1 MDFVEHLKSS
11 VDIVKVIGEYVRLR
25 RAGSGPRYVGL
36 CPFHTER
43 TPSFSVH
50 QTHQYFK
57 CFGCGLGGDVIRFVM
72 EIERLSFYEALKLL
86 AERHGI
92 PMPRQEYSDA
102 ETRLRAALY
111 QMHEIAARVFRGNL
125 EGPAGG
131 EARRY
136 LAARGVGG
144 DVAAEFGLGLADR
157 SGSDL
162 VRRFERE
169 GFSPE
174 QMEASG
180 LVLRRE
186 GGGFY
191 DRFRGRLMFPIHSES
206 GKIIAFA
213 GRALSPADEPK
224 YMNSPETPIY
234 RKSHVLYNLHRAKD
248 AIRREDRS
256 ILVEGYMDVIGLE
269 ASGVR
274 GVVASCGT
282 ALTAAQVRL
291 LRRHSENIV
300 LSFDPDAAGG
310 AAAERSIQVLLEEGL
325 RVRVLDLE
333 GDLDPDEFVRRAGP
347 EAYRQ
352 RLAKAPGY
360 FYWLADRARARYD
373 VRTPEG
379 RAGALRLLLPAVQ
392 RVPDRLE
399 RAAIASEIA
408 AHLGVETGLLVEHF
422 RKAAIQRNEQAMRE
436 AAEPVRPLEK
446 ILLNALLA
454 SAEIRQEILPQL
466 RSALVVERFVTARI
480 FQALLA
486 LCGEGEDRFS
496 FAALEGRLEER
507 ERELLASVIF
517 ADEVGEEACSLE
529 QARACLERLV
539 TEERAA
545 QRAALRARV
554 REAERAGDLAEAL
567 RLTEELSRLEATQR
581 RTEPGAS
588 VVQ

>member
-11 VDIVKVIGEYVRLR
+11 LDIVKVIGEYVRLK

-36 CPFHTER
+36 CPFHTEK

-50 QTHQYFK
+50 QTHQFYK
-57 CFGCGLGGDVIRFVM
+57 CFGCGAGGDVIRFVM

-86 AERHGI
+86 AERYGI
-92 PMPRQEYSDA
+92 PMPQREYSDA
-102 ETRLRAALY
+102 ETRLRAAVY
-111 QMHEIAARVFRGNL
+111 RMHEIALRAFRTNL
-125 EGPAGG
+125 EGPAGA

-136 LAARGVGG
+136 LEGRGVDSELAG
-144 DVAAEFGLGLADR
+144 EFGLGLADR
-157 SGSDL
+157 SGNDL

-213 GRALSPADEPK
+213 GRALSPGEEPK

-234 RKSHVLYNLHRAKD
+234 RKSHVLYNLHRARD
-248 AIRREDRS
+248 VIRRQDRS

-269 ASGVR
+269 AAGVR

-282 ALTAAQVRL
+282 ALTASQVRL

-300 LSFDPDAAGG
+300 VNFDPDEAGG
-310 AAAERSIQVLLEEGL
+310 AAAERSIQVLLEEGM
-325 RVRVLDLE
+325 RVRVLELE
-333 GDLDPDEFVRRAGP
+333 GGLDPDEFVRKAGSQVY
-347 EAYRQ
+347 EQ
-352 RLAKAPGY
+352 RVAQAPGY
-360 FYWLADRARARYD
+360 FYWLADRAQAKYD
-373 VRTPEG
+373 VRTAEG
-379 RAGALRLLLPAVQ
+379 RAAALRFLLPAVH
-392 RVPDRLE
+392 RVSDRLE
-399 RAAIASEIA
+399 RAAIAAEIA
-408 AHLGVETGLLVEHF
+408 AHLGLETGLLVEHF
-422 RKAAIQRNEQAMRE
+422 RKAAVQRSDHPLRNAV
-436 AAEPVRPLEK
+436 EPLRPVEK
-446 ILLNALLA
+446 ILLNSLLA
-454 SAEIRQEILPQL
+454 SEEARRELVPRLRAMPQ
-466 RSALVVERFVTARI
+466 AARFATARI
-480 FQALLA
+480 FQALFALA
-486 LCGEGEDRFS
+486 ESGEEFS
-496 FAALEGRLEER
+496 FGALEGRLEER
-507 ERELLASVIF
+507 DRELLATVIF
-517 ADEVGEEACSLE
+517 ADEAGEEACSLE

-539 TEERAA
+539 AEEKAARRAE
-545 QRAALRARV
+545 LRARV

-567 RLTEELSRLEATQR
+567 RLTEELNRIERSEGR
-581 RTEPGAS
+581 PGAAAG

>member
-57 CFGCGLGGDVIRFVM
+57 CFGCGVGGDVIRFVM

-92 PMPRQEYSDA
+92 PMPQREYSDA
-102 ETRLRAALY
+102 DTRLRAALY
-111 QMHEIAARVFRGNL
+111 RMHEIAARVFRANF
-125 EGPAGG
+125 EGPAGS

-136 LAARGVGG
+136 LAGRGVGAEA
-144 DVAAEFGLGLADR
+144 AAEFGLGLADR

-169 GFSPE
+169 GFSAE

-191 DRFRGRLMFPIHSES
+191 DRFRGRLMFPIHNES

-213 GRALSPADEPK
+213 GRALSPGDEPK

-234 RKSHVLYNLHRAKD
+234 RKSYVLYNLDRAKD

-256 ILVEGYMDVIGLE
+256 VLVEGYMDVIGLE
-269 ASGVR
+269 AAGVR
-274 GVVASCGT
+274 GVVAACGT
-282 ALTAAQVRL
+282 ALTASQVRL

-300 LSFDPDAAGG
+300 LSFDPDVAGS
-310 AAAERSIQVLLEEGL
+310 AAAERSIQVLLEEGM
-325 RVRVLDLE
+325 RVRVLELE
-333 GDLDPDEFVRRAGP
+333 GDLDPDEFVRRAGA
-347 EAYRQ
+347 EAYRE
-352 RLAKAPGY
+352 RLARAPGY

-379 RAGALRLLLPAVQ
+379 RAGALRFLLPAVQ

-422 RKAAIQRNEQAMRE
+422 RKAAIQRSERPLRD
-436 AAEPVRPLEK
+436 AAEPVRAVEK
-446 ILLNALLA
+446 ILLNALLS
-454 SAEIRQEILPQL
+454 SAEVRREMVPRL
-466 RSALVVERFVTARI
+466 RSMRQVERFATASI
-480 FQALLA
+480 FRALFA
-486 LCGEGEDRFS
+486 LCGEEEDRFS

-539 TEERAA
+539 AEERAA
-545 QRAALRARV
+545 ERAGLRARV

-567 RLTEELSRLEATQR
+567 RLTEELSRREQAER
-581 RTEPGAS
+581 RPEPGAGI
-588 VVQ
+588 VQ

>member
-1 MDFVEHLKSS
+1 MDFVEHLKAS
-11 VDIVKVIGEYVRLR
+11 VDIVKVVGEYVRLR

-57 CFGCGLGGDVIRFVM
+57 CFGCGMGGDVIRFVM
-72 EIERLSFYEALKLL
+72 EIERLSFHEALKWL

-92 PMPRQEYSDA
+92 PMPRREYSDA

-111 QMHEIAARVFRGNL
+111 QMHEIAARVFRANL
-125 EGPAGG
+125 EGPAGSD
-131 EARRY
+131 ARSY
-136 LAARGVGG
+136 LAGRGVSA

-169 GFSPE
+169 GFSAE

-191 DRFRGRLMFPIHSES
+191 DRFRGRLMFPIHNES
-206 GKIIAFA
+206 GKLIAFA
-213 GRALSPADEPK
+213 GRALSSADEPK
-224 YMNSPETPIY
+224 YINSPETPIY

-269 ASGVR
+269 AAGVR
-274 GVVASCGT
+274 SAVASCGT
-282 ALTAAQVRL
+282 ALTASQVRL

-310 AAAERSIQVLLEEGL
+310 AAAERSIQVLLEEGM

-347 EAYRQ
+347 QAYRE
-352 RLAKAPGY
+352 RLARAPGY

-379 RAGALRLLLPAVQ
+379 RAGALRFLLPAVQ

-408 AHLGVETGLLVEHF
+408 AQLGVETGLLVEHF
-422 RKAAIQRNEQAMRE
+422 RKAAIQRSERAMQD
-436 AAEPVRPLEK
+436 AVEPVRAVEK
-446 ILLNALLA
+446 MLLNALLS
-454 SAEIRQEILPQL
+454 SAEVRKEIVPRL
-466 RSALVVERFVTARI
+466 RSMALVERFVTAPI
-480 FQALLA
+480 FRALFA
-486 LCGEGEDRFS
+486 LCGEEDRFS

-517 ADEVGEEACSLE
+517 ADEVGEEAYSLE
-529 QARACLERLV
+529 QARACLERLMAQ
-539 TEERAA
+539 ERAA
-545 QRAALRARV
+545 ERAALRARV

-567 RLTEELSRLEATQR
+567 RLTEELSRLEKAER
-581 RTEPGAS
+581 RPEPGAS

>member
-11 VDIVKVIGEYVRLR
+11 LDIVKVIGEYVRLK

-36 CPFHTER
+36 CPFHTEK

-50 QTHQYFK
+50 QGHQFYK
-57 CFGCGLGGDVIRFVM
+57 CFGCGAGGDVIRFVM
-72 EIERLSFYEALKLL
+72 EIERLSFFEALKLL
-86 AERHGI
+86 AERYGI
-92 PMPRQEYSDA
+92 PMPQREYSDA
-102 ETRLRAALY
+102 ETRLRAAVY
-111 QMHEIAARVFRGNL
+111 RMHEIAAQVFRGHL
-125 EGPAGG
+125 EGPEGA

-136 LAARGVGG
+136 LESRGVDPGI
-144 DVAAEFGLGLADR
+144 AAEFGLGLADR
-157 SGSDL
+157 SGTDL

-169 GFSPE
+169 GFSAE
-174 QMEASG
+174 QMDASG

-206 GKIIAFA
+206 GKVIAFA
-213 GRALSPADEPK
+213 GRALSAEDEPK

-248 AIRREDRS
+248 AIRRLDRS

-269 ASGVR
+269 AAGVR

-282 ALTAAQVRL
+282 ALTASQVRL
-291 LRRHSENIV
+291 LRRHSENV
-300 LSFDPDAAGG
+300 VVNFDPDAAGG

-325 RVRVLDLE
+325 RVRVLELE
-333 GDLDPDEFVRRAGP
+333 DGLDPDEFVRRAGA
-347 EAYRQ
+347 EAYGD
-352 RLAKAPGY
+352 RLTKAPGY
-360 FYWLADRARARYD
+360 FYWLADRARAKYD
-373 VRTPEG
+373 VRTAEG
-379 RAGALRLLLPAVQ
+379 RAGALRFLLPAVH
-392 RVPDRLE
+392 RVSDRLE

-422 RKAAIQRNEQAMRE
+422 RKAAVQRSDQPLRQAV
-436 AAEPVRPLEK
+436 EPVRPVEK

-454 SAEIRQEILPQL
+454 SEEARRELIPQL
-466 RSALVVERFVTARI
+466 RGMRQVAHFVTGRI
-480 FQALLA
+480 FQALFALA
-486 LCGEGEDRFS
+486 ESGQAFS

-507 ERELLASVIF
+507 DRELLASVIF
-517 ADEVGEEACSLE
+517 ADETGEEACSLE
-529 QARACLERLV
+529 QARACVARLAA
-539 TEERAA
+539 EERAA

-567 RLTEELSRLEATQR
+567 RLTEELNRLERSER
-581 RTEPGAS
+581 RSGTVAG

>member
-11 VDIVKVIGEYVRLR
+11 LDIVKVIGEYVRLK

-36 CPFHTER
+36 CPFHTEK

-50 QTHQYFK
+50 QTHQFYK
-57 CFGCGLGGDVIRFVM
+57 CFGCGAGGDVIRFVM

-86 AERHGI
+86 AERYGI
-92 PMPRQEYSDA
+92 PMPQREYSDA
-102 ETRLRAALY
+102 ETRLRAAVY
-111 QMHEIAARVFRGNL
+111 RMHEIAFGAFRTNL
-125 EGPAGG
+125 EGPAGA

-136 LAARGVGG
+136 LEGRGVDSELAG
-144 DVAAEFGLGLADR
+144 EFGLGLADR
-157 SGSDL
+157 SGNDL

-213 GRALSPADEPK
+213 GRALSPGDEPK

-234 RKSHVLYNLHRAKD
+234 RKSHVLYNLHRARD
-248 AIRREDRS
+248 VIRRQDRS

-269 ASGVR
+269 AAGVR

-282 ALTAAQVRL
+282 ALTASQVRL

-300 LSFDPDAAGG
+300 VNFDPDEAGG
-310 AAAERSIQVLLEEGL
+310 AAAERSIQVLLEEGM
-325 RVRVLDLE
+325 RVRVLELE
-333 GDLDPDEFVRRAGP
+333 GGLDPDEFVRKAGSQVY
-347 EAYRQ
+347 EQ
-352 RLAKAPGY
+352 RVAQAPGY
-360 FYWLADRARARYD
+360 FYWLADRAQAKYD
-373 VRTPEG
+373 VRTAEG
-379 RAGALRLLLPAVQ
+379 RAAALRFLLPAVH
-392 RVPDRLE
+392 RVSDRLE
-399 RAAIASEIA
+399 RAAIAAEIA
-408 AHLGVETGLLVEHF
+408 AHLGLETGLLVEHF
-422 RKAAIQRNEQAMRE
+422 RKAAVQRSDHPLRNAV
-436 AAEPVRPLEK
+436 EPLRPVEK
-446 ILLNALLA
+446 ILLNSLLA
-454 SAEIRQEILPQL
+454 SEEARRELVPRLRAMPQ
-466 RSALVVERFVTARI
+466 AARFATARI
-480 FQALLA
+480 FQALFALA
-486 LCGEGEDRFS
+486 ESGEEFS
-496 FAALEGRLEER
+496 FGALEGRLEER
-507 ERELLASVIF
+507 DRELLATVIF
-517 ADEVGEEACSLE
+517 ADEAGEEACSLE

-539 TEERAA
+539 AEEKAARRAE
-545 QRAALRARV
+545 LRARV

-567 RLTEELSRLEATQR
+567 RLTEELNRIERSEGR
-581 RTEPGAS
+581 PGAAAG